1 MKKPKKLTPSQLV
14 HPKAPEKSKFNGDV
28 LRKEKSF
35 NDRVSVVHGTTPNKT
50 KEHIACRQLQAMPD
64 GHVYARHRRMDQPVP
79 KPLTDRQKRQL
90 RGL

>member
-1 MKKPKKLTPSQLV
+1 MKKPPKLSPAQLI
-14 HPKAPEKSKFNGDV
+14 HPKSPEKSRFNGDV

-35 NDRVSVVHGTTPNKT
+35 MDRVTVVHGITPNKT
-50 KEHIACRQLQAMPD
+50 KEHTVSRQLQPMPN
-64 GHVYARHRRMDQPVP
+64 GHVYARHRQMDQPEL